1 VSDPLV
7 HVTNFCSRDLFIAPD
22 PNWDDQVLLFD
33 GERLTEARR
42 LQAKQSATLSTPM
55 GPDGGGGEYLMGV
68 IFADGID
75 YEYGAA
81 GAYQIAI
88 GQQPETGVRS
98 HRRIH
103 DQAPGLPIH
112 GNRSNDVDDE
122 SHVRRCFGK
131 QNGHAG
137 LRPRQSGA
145 TGNGFRVP
153 RGHVASRVMIHSCA
167 GSFLKCH
174 SRCGP
179 AITFK

>member
-88 GQQPETGVRS
+88 GQQPETGMSPTNTRS
-98 HRRIH
+98 
-103 DQAPGLPIH
+103 
-112 GNRSNDVDDE
+112 ST
-122 SHVRRCFGK
+122 
-131 QNGHAG
+131 
-137 LRPRQSGA
+137 RPSDTR
-145 TGNGFRVP
+145 
-153 RGHVASRVMIHSCA
+153 
-167 GSFLKCH
+167 
-174 SRCGP
+174 
-179 AITFK
+179 